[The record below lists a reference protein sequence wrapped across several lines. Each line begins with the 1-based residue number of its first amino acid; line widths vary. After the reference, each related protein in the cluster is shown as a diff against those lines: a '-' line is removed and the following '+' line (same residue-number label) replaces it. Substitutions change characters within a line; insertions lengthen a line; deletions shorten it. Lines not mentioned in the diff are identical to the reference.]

1 MTTERLRHYAY
12 MSVAALGGGALVYIL
27 LKYALLPTL
36 PFLIAWAIAFAL
48 RAPSAYL
55 GKRIKV
61 PERIIRAILTL
72 LVTLGALA
80 AVFFLVWL
88 LARELFSFL
97 VGLGEGEIL
106 GEIVGGIFGGGFFDR
121 LFGELGDRVEDAAH
135 GMLSSVLSQLGG
147 FLTVW
152 VGAVPKAFLFI
163 IITVVASVF
172 FALDLGNINDS
183 VRRIIPERAYTVLV
197 RFKERFFSLGVKYIR
212 SYLTLM
218 LITFCIMLVGLALL
232 GSRYALLLAIVISLL
247 DFLPIIGVGTV
258 LVPWSVIS
266 LVLGDTKMGLGILAL
281 LVFHELVR
289 QVAEPKILGK
299 NLGVHP
305 LVTLILL
312 YVGYA
317 VFGFLGLL
325 LVPVFTV
332 ILDICFNKEDTSEV
346 A

>member
-1 MTTERLRHYAY
+1 MTTERLRRYAY
-12 MSVAALGGGALVYIL
+12 ISVGALGGGALVYIL

-48 RAPSAYL
+48 RTPSAYL
-55 GKRIKV
+55 SSKLKI
-61 PERIIRAILTL
+61 PERIVRTLLTL
-72 LVTLGALA
+72 LVTLGTLA

-88 LARELFSFL
+88 LARELFDFL
-97 VGLGEGEIL
+97 VGLGEGEVL
-106 GEIVGGIFGGGFFDR
+106 SEIVEGVFGGEFFDKI
-121 LFGELGDRVEDAAH
+121 FGELGERVTDAAH
-135 GMLSSVLSQLGG
+135 GMLNTVLSRLGG
-147 FLTVW
+147 LLTGW

-172 FALDLGNINDS
+172 FALDLGKINAS
-183 VRRIIPERAYTVLV
+183 VRRIVPERVYALLV
-197 RFKERFFSLGVKYIR
+197 RFKERLFSLGGRYIR

-218 LITFCIMLVGLALL
+218 LITFVIIFVGLLLL
-232 GSRYALLLAIVISLL
+232 GSRYALLLAVIIALL

-258 LVPWSVIS
+258 LVPWSIIS
-266 LVLGDTKMGLGILAL
+266 LILGDAKMGLGIFAL

-299 NLGVHP
+299 NLGIHP

-332 ILDICFNKEDTSEV
+332 ILDICLKKEDSAEV